1 MRIVIVIVT
10 FLWLCCGLFY
20 SYQVNEMKAYSI
32 AATGFIAFLTALA
45 NYFAK
50 KSNSNSQTQKV
61 KSKSIGIQVGGD
73 FNFNSKKDDN

>member
-45 NYFAK
+45 NYFSK

-61 KSKSIGIQVGGD
+61 KDKSIGIQVGGD
-73 FNFNSKKDDN
+73 FNFNGKKDDN

>member
-32 AATGFIAFLTALA
+32 AATGFIALA